1 MEPEGNVE
9 SLSLLRVFRWDG
21 LGHWMSGQGEIR
33 RAGVWVAPLRYL
45 PYGPLRPALGVG
57 PETPFVSQFLISDQL
72 VLNEIEL
79 IRG

>member
-9 SLSLLRVFRWDG
+9 SLSLLLVFRLGG
-21 LGHWMSGQGEIR
+21 LGHRMSDQGEIR
-33 RAGVWVAPLRYL
+33 RAGVWVSPLGYL
-45 PYGPLRPALGVG
+45 PYGPLWPTFGAG
-57 PETPFVSQFLISDQL
+57 PETPFVSQLLISDQL